1 MNRSMPSA
9 FSGLL
14 YSLHDSVML
23 LAPAGWLSVEM
34 RFEPVNGVLRVTEL
48 STRGEGSKAPKPKPN
63 LHVESR
69 TEAERL
75 SDAMAELAGQVTASG
90 KPWSQG
96 QVRVEREGD
105 FAEWKLLKPDGS
117 PLWFS
122 RLTRA
127 ELDALLVTDALFDAI
142 EGTERA
148 FHDLQHGLEHRVGA
162 TVGFAFDSDTGRL
175 SLKREQGEMLVLP
188 VQVVGQYLP
197 ESFTWAWSWGD
208 AEANPAS
215 SDRVKK
221 VCAPDFQPAG
231 LAALWR
237 AHFHCD
243 EGFAWALASHVVVS
257 IGARGLFRAEL
268 PAGQGAVF
276 FAVMN
281 G

>member
-1 MNRSMPSA
+1 MPSA

-14 YSLHDSVML
+14 YSLHDSLML
-23 LAPAGWLSVEM
+23 LAPAGWRSVDM
-34 RFEPVNGVLRVTEL
+34 RFEPINGVLRVTEL
-48 STRGEGSKAPKPKPN
+48 STRGEGTKAPKPKPN
-63 LHVESR
+63 LHVEPR
-69 TEAERL
+69 NEAERL
-75 SDAMAELAGQVTASG
+75 SDAMAELAGMVTQGG

-96 QVRVEREGD
+96 AVRVERDTD

-117 PLWFS
+117 TLWFS
-122 RLTRA
+122 RLTVA

-148 FHDLQHGLEHRVGA
+148 FHDLQHRLEHRLGA
-162 TVGFAFDSDTGRL
+162 TVGFAFDSETGQL
-175 SLKREQGEMLVLP
+175 SLKREQGEKLVLP

-197 ESFTWAWSWGD
+197 DTFTWAWSWGD
-208 AEANPAS
+208 PHANPAVC
-215 SDRVKK
+215 DKVRK
-221 VCAPDFQPAG
+221 VCAPDFEPAG

-243 EGFAWALASHVVVS
+243 EGFAWALASHVVIS

-268 PAGQGAVF
+268 PEGQGAVF

-281 G
+281 DP